1 MMLFKCFII
10 SIMPLIFNRK
20 LPFQSRSSGTEL
32 CHTFTTTYT
41 FKLLHQFQGFQRVKF
56 IHAISVSD
64 LNARTLPRLPPFPQ
78 CLKENRKKLHLYTR
92 FFQPVHHLF
101 SHCRPRDTTLQNCF
115 FKTLF
120 TWSGGPQSSGVGFF
134 VLCPQSVKTKE
145 TNPTRP
151 GSPHSM

>member
-10 SIMPLIFNRK
+10 SIIPLIFNRK

-101 SHCRPRDTTLQNCF
+101 SHCRPRDSTLQNCL
-115 FKTLF
+115 FKL
-120 TWSGGPQSSGVGFF
+120 SSYARAY
-134 VLCPQSVKTKE
+134 LYRNYVKTKGKFNWDNK
-145 TNPTRP
+145 TCKIT
-151 GSPHSM
+151 SQTLTFFL